1 MAVAPE
7 PYWRTGAPERRT
19 LVRPHRVAFA
29 SDRRRL
35 RVGLVNNMPDTA
47 LAATERQ
54 FRTLVEAAAPER
66 TVELQLFHI
75 REIGRGAEA
84 AARLR
89 ARSRP
94 VGDVRRAG
102 LDALIVTGA
111 EPRAA
116 DLQCEPFWPAL
127 TRLADWTVAAG
138 VPTLWSCLAAHAAV
152 LHLDGVH
159 RHPLSEKCSGLFA
172 CAPVGDDAFLSGLH
186 APWMTPHSRNNAL
199 DEAELVARG
208 YHILSRSAEAGVDAF
223 VRRGRGAAAL
233 FLQGHPEYEP
243 SSLALE
249 FKRDLQRYLTGARET
264 PPCLPRGVFAAST
277 HARLSRLAEAARRER
292 RPELMASWP
301 LASELSLTPEVWRA
315 PATRLLRN
323 WLESAGA
330 DEVGLRVRL
339 SA

>member
-1 MAVAPE
+1 MTPE

-19 LVRPHRVAFA
+19 LVRAPRVAFA

-75 REIGRGAEA
+75 REIERGAEA
-84 AARLR
+84 TARLR

-94 VGDVRRAG
+94 MGEARRAG

-116 DLQCEPFWPAL
+116 DLRHEPFWPAL
-127 TRLADWTVAAG
+127 TRLADWTLAAG
-138 VPTLWSCLAAHAAV
+138 VPSLWSCLAAHAAV
-152 LHLDGVH
+152 LHLDGVQ
-159 RHPLSEKCSGLFA
+159 RRPLPQKCSGLFA
-172 CAPVGDDAFLSGLH
+172 CAPVGGDPLLSGLY

-199 DEAELVARG
+199 DEAELVAAG
-208 YHILSRSAEAGVDAF
+208 HDILSRSAEAGVDAF
-223 VRRGRGAAAL
+223 VRRGRGAASL

-243 SSLALE
+243 NSLALE

-264 PPCLPRGVFAAST
+264 PPGLPRGVFAAAT
-277 HARLSRLAEAARRER
+277 HARLSRLAEAARRDR

-301 LASELSLTPEVWRA
+301 LSSELTLTPEVWRA
-315 PATRLLRN
+315 PATRLIRN
-323 WLESAGA
+323 WLESACE
-330 DEVGLRVRL
+330 DEVRVGERL

>member
-1 MAVAPE
+1 MSPE

-19 LVRPHRVAFA
+19 LVRTSRLAFA

-35 RVGLVNNMPDTA
+35 RVGLVNNMPDSA

-66 TVELQLFHI
+66 TVELKLFHI
-75 REIGRGAEA
+75 REIERGAEA
-84 AARLR
+84 AARLC

-94 VGDVRRAG
+94 VGEARRAG

-116 DLQCEPFWPAL
+116 DLQSEPFWPAL

-138 VPTLWSCLAAHAAV
+138 VPSLWSCLAAHAAV
-152 LHLDGVH
+152 LHLDSVH
-159 RHPLSEKCSGLFA
+159 RHPLPEKCSGLFA
-172 CAPVGDDAFLSGLH
+172 CAPVGDDAFLSGLN

-199 DEAELVARG
+199 AEAELVAAG
-208 YHILSRSAEAGVDAF
+208 YDILSRSAEAGVDAF
-223 VRRGRGAAAL
+223 IRRGRGATAL

-243 SSLALE
+243 NSLALE

-264 PPCLPRGVFAAST
+264 PPSLPCGVFAADT
-277 HARLSRLAEAARRER
+277 QGRLSRLAEAARRDR
-292 RPELMASWP
+292 RPELMAGWP
-301 LASELSLTPEVWRA
+301 LSSELTLTPEVWRT

-323 WLESAGA
+323 WLESACE
-330 DEVGLRVRL
+330 DEVGVGERL